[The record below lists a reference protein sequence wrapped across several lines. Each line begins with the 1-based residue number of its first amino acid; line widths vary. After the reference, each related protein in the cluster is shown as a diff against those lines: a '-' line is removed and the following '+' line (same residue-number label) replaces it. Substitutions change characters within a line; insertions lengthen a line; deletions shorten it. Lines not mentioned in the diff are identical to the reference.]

1 MKRILFLC
9 LVALFLVESDVYA
22 GDVVYGK
29 NSRLKKEQ
37 LAVPYFQKK
46 PNASINGGSFML
58 QADKMKFWELEDFI
72 VSTVLQGNVPQELK
86 YFRKIV
92 FKT

>member
-1 MKRILFLC
+1 M
-9 LVALFLVESDVYA
+9 YA

-37 LAVPYFQKK
+37 LAVPYFLTK
-46 PNASINGGSFML
+46 PSAALTGKNFML

-72 VSTVLQGNVPQELK
+72 VSTVFSPVTLK
-86 YFRKIV
+86 YVPELDV
-92 FKT
+92 FKVVRLSPPKTFS